1 MERAETSGQETELH
15 LAWKKFQNLIE
26 TVSSSLA
33 LKEVIQRLADGVVK
47 DLGYPACYVNLYH
60 PEEDTL
66 SVVGFSPRGKLL
78 DMAEK
83 MLKIRVDRI
92 RFPILR
98 AEKASIFARIFR
110 GEEFV
115 IKEYS
120 ELVSPYFPESIAN
133 ASQKLFGVRSI
144 LLVPLRSKEELLG
157 LFLVGSTREDFSPA
171 EQETLRIIARHAS
184 IAMEKALLYESSEG
198 AKREAEAMAE
208 IGQDLSTS
216 LDLRS
221 TLRKIVSYARK
232 LCQADLSVV
241 ALYHKDL
248 GYATITDY
256 EGARTDVYKNMRIY
270 PGKGIGGR
278 VLETGRVWV
287 TDDFLNDPRLSRDYH
302 REAKAEGIRCNMAV
316 PIFSQKEIAGV
327 LWVVNRSPSPFKPPH
342 QRVLQK
348 LSAQAGIAILNAK
361 LYEESKEALQRQRS
375 LVEIVAAINAQ
386 LDPKEILTIISRS
399 AAEFCHGDAAAIFD
413 VSEEGC
419 LTLQGG
425 HHLSSDFARTV
436 EEARITPEEAAISKT
451 VISGFP
457 VEVFD
462 PSIEPVLSPKV
473 LGLLK
478 QEGLQSFITMSL
490 GRKGKQMGALTVFR
504 RRLQHF
510 GSEELNLLNTLTH
523 HAAVALE
530 RNLLYREMEAR
541 NTRLSLLSEIA
552 KAIGSTLD
560 SEEIFRS
567 MLSQLDRIIPF
578 QRVSLYIFQPD
589 KDSFALH
596 CLYEKQSYP
605 QHLSRTEMLAS
616 ETPASIAFFAKKPFW
631 VKDTRESDLAII
643 QELKEL
649 SECGI
654 LSVLYVPILTDDS
667 CLGVLSLARVDSP
680 GFHKNQIDLL
690 NDLSPYLA
698 LALKNANLYSEL
710 KETLDELEKA
720 QQQILQAEK
729 LKALGE
735 MASGIAHDFNNL
747 LATILVRAELLE
759 RRAMEPELQDWARV
773 IQKTA
778 LDGAETVRRLRSFY
792 KKESDAEKVPLDINQ
807 VIQEVIH
814 RTEPRWKD
822 QAQAKGISIQFETDL
837 QPLTSILGNPAE
849 LRDAFTNLV
858 FNAIDALPQGGQI
871 SISTCLLNQG
881 LPTESIEVTFAD
893 NGMGMSEEVLERA
906 FDPFFTTKGTKG
918 SGLGLSVSYGIIK
931 RHEGEITVHSQQ
943 NQGTTVLIRLPSTK
957 TSPERKRTS
966 TAELDLAPLRILV
979 IEDEKELAE
988 GLQRMLSLFG
998 HQVDTALCGK
1008 EGLSRFSE
1016 GDYELIFTDMGMPD
1030 LSGMEVAKSIKE
1042 KNPSIPVLL
1051 VTGWGDQLDP
1061 SQVKEFGIDAVVA
1074 KPFRIG
1080 DILEAIRQTL
1090 SRSH

>member
-1 MERAETSGQETELH
+1 MEKTETPGQERELH
-15 LAWKKFQNLIE
+15 LAWRKFQNLIE
-26 TVSSSLA
+26 TVSSSLD
-33 LKEVIQRLADGVVK
+33 LKEIIQRLADGVVSG
-47 DLGYPACYVNLYH
+47 LGYPACYVNLYH

-66 SVVGFSPRGKLL
+66 SIVGFAPRGKLL
-78 DMAEK
+78 TAAEK
-83 MLKIRVDRI
+83 MLNLHVDTI

-98 AEKASIFARIFR
+98 ADKGSTYARIFR

-120 ELVSPYFPESIAN
+120 ELVSPRIPESVAH
-133 ASQKLFGVRSI
+133 ASQKIFGINSI
-144 LLVPLRSKEELLG
+144 LVMPLRSKEDLLG
-157 LFLVGSTREDFSPA
+157 VFLVGNSENDFSA
-171 EQETLRIIARHAS
+171 DEWETLRIVSRHAS
-184 IAMEKALLYESSEG
+184 IAMEKALLYEASDA

-208 IGQDLSTS
+208 IAQDLSAS

-221 TLRKIVSYARK
+221 TLRKIISYARR
-232 LCQADLSVV
+232 LCQADLSVI
-241 ALYHKDL
+241 ALYHKEH
-248 GYATITDY
+248 GYAIITDY
-256 EGARTDVYKNMRIY
+256 EGARTDVYKDMRIY
-270 PGKGIGGR
+270 PGKGIGGK

-287 TDDFLNDPRLSRDYH
+287 TDDFLNDPRFSRDYH

-316 PIFSQKEIAGV
+316 PIFSQQEIAGI
-327 LWVVNRSPSPFKPPH
+327 LWVVNRTPSPFKAPQ

-348 LSAQAGIAILNAK
+348 LSAHAGIAILNAK
-361 LYEESKEALQRQRS
+361 LFEESKEALHRQRS

-386 LDPKEILTIISRS
+386 LDPKEILRIISRS

-413 VSEEGC
+413 VSEEGY
-419 LTLQGG
+419 LALQGG
-425 HHLSSDFARTV
+425 YNLSPDFARAV

-478 QEGLQSFITMSL
+478 KEGLQSFITMSL
-490 GRKGKQMGALTVFR
+490 GRKGKETGALTVFL

-510 GSEELNLLNTLTH
+510 GSQELNLLNTLTH

-530 RNLLYREMEAR
+530 RNFLYQEMEAR
-541 NTRLSLLSEIA
+541 NIRLSLLSEIA

-560 SEEIFRS
+560 AQEIFRS
-567 MLSQLDRIIPF
+567 MLSQLDRILPF
-578 QRVSLYIFQPD
+578 QRVTLYLFQAD
-589 KDSFALH
+589 TDSFLLR
-596 CLYEKQSYP
+596 CLYEKQSP
-605 QHLSRTEMLAS
+605 SQPLGRTEMLAS
-616 ETPASIAFFAKKPFW
+616 ETPASIAFFAKKPFL

-649 SECGI
+649 SACGF
-654 LSVLYVPILTDDS
+654 LSVLYIPILTDDS
-667 CLGVLSLARVDSP
+667 CMGVLGLAGVQSP
-680 GFHKNQIDLL
+680 GFHKHQIDLL
-690 NDLSPYLA
+690 SDLSPYLA
-698 LALKNANLYSEL
+698 LALKNADLYGEL
-710 KETLDELEKA
+710 KKTLEELEKA

-759 RRAMEPELQDWARV
+759 RRATEPELQEWARV

-792 KKESDAEKVPLDINQ
+792 KKESDAEQVPLDINQ
-807 VIQEVIH
+807 VIQEVIR

-822 QAQAKGISIQFETDL
+822 QARGSGISIQIETDL
-837 QPLTSILGNPAE
+837 QPVVPILGNPAE
-849 LRDAFTNLV
+849 LRDVFTNLI
-858 FNAIDALPQGGQI
+858 FNAIDALSQGGQI
-871 SISTCLLNQG
+871 RISSRLLDQG
-881 LPTESIEVTFAD
+881 LPTECVQVTLAD
-893 NGMGMSEEVLERA
+893 DGIGMSDEVLERA

-931 RHEGEITVHSQQ
+931 RHQGEITIQSHL

-957 TSPERKRTS
+957 ASPERKRAS
-966 TAELDLAPLRILV
+966 TAELDLSPLRILV

-998 HQVDTALCGK
+998 HQVDTALSGK
-1008 EGLSRFSE
+1008 EGLLRFSE
-1016 GDYELIFTDMGMPD
+1016 GNYELIFTDMGMAD
-1030 LSGMEVAKSIKE
+1030 LTGTEVAKSIKE
-1042 KNPSIPVLL
+1042 KNPSLPVLL
-1051 VTGWGDQLDP
+1051 VTGWGDQLDS
-1061 SQVKEFGIDAVVA
+1061 SQVKEYGIDAVIA

-1080 DILEAIRQTL
+1080 DILEAIHDTL
-1090 SRSH
+1090 SRYR